1 MYVIFPQNNITW
13 EIRDGGSVEAEGEWY
28 YFCNNTE
35 RSMCPNHITHGPFHQ
50 LFSSALKYAHNMDR
64 NDNVE

>member
-1 MYVIFPQNNITW
+1 MSG
-13 EIRDGGSVEAEGEWY
+13 RVEAEGEWY

-50 LFSSALKYAHNMDR
+50 LFSSALKYAHNMDS